1 MSVMTAPAVLMID
14 EDLDWS
20 ETLVDCAKV
29 VVRFS
34 IPLKVAATK
43 VVVNALQSLANCLGT
58 QSEMFVK
65 LGAFLVPF
73 VLEFFLQRLAD
84 YADVEVPAADDEAVG
99 RQEDHRH
106 VPTASG
112 ARPHVSQQD
121 IWEADQQRQRWDTHD
136 RKEVEK
142 EPATVPSWSLDDI
155 DKTSDED
162 VAAGRHPF

>member
-1 MSVMTAPAVLMID
+1 MTAPAVLMID

-20 ETLVDCAKV
+20 ETLMDCARV

-43 VVVNALQSLANCLGT
+43 VCVNALQSLQKCLGT

-73 VLEFFLQRLAD
+73 ILEFFLQRLAD
-84 YADVEVPAADDEAVG
+84 YADVEVPAAATAAEAVG
-99 RQEDHRH
+99 TQEDHRH
-106 VPTASG
+106 APTASQ
-112 ARPHVSQQD
+112 ANLWEASQQ
-121 IWEADQQRQRWDTHD
+121 QQRWDDLD
-136 RKEVEK
+136 RKEEREEK
-142 EPATVPSWSLDDI
+142 TVPSWSLDDGVENM
-155 DKTSDED
+155 SDED